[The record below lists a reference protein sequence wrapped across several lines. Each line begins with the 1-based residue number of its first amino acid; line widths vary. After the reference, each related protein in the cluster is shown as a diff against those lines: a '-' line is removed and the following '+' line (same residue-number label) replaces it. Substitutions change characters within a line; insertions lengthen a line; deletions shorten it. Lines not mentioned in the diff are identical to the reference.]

1 MLVSSVLI
9 VDFLPNEERKLRPE
23 VIMVFIFPVVD
34 AIVLDY

>member
-9 VDFLPNEERKLRPE
+9 VDFLPNEERKLKPE
-23 VIMVFIFPVVD
+23 EIMVFIFPVVD